1 MNIQTRNQKSYAE
14 TSGAILPVRYNAT
27 RLFFTSLFLLYFTL
41 SFISMIGPFIAYDV
55 KIFIC
60 SLLGLFAL
68 ILSSTRI
75 RREDVPIIKF
85 VVLLIAS
92 FLVSS
97 FLVGRAKGAVGV
109 PFLFIVSGTGIAMIL
124 LRGYVYSWGGYMLFY
139 SLAVYFLSFM
149 LSGVSADFV
158 FMNVSRNN
166 ISVVLL
172 YASISL
178 YIMLSMENKKK
189 IDLKPAIITFII
201 SIWAIGR
208 SGIVSSFVL
217 LLGLI
222 FVKFHVKKKYI
233 VVICLL
239 IAFLVYAFIQS
250 GIFIYFVNA
259 ANANVI
265 QHATISMLR
274 EESERGAIWMNYYD
288 NLDLFRVICGVNVA
302 EDPWPAG
309 EILAY
314 NYHNSFIFLHAQ
326 TGFMGLITI
335 ALIIFSISTFYRI
348 NQVFLILLLALIMRA
363 FTDMVI
369 FFGRFDFIPFFFIF
383 YFLKRLP
390 FRDPRINP
398 HCKYQRTI
406 VHRGVN

>member
-14 TSGAILPVRYNAT
+14 LSYTILPVRYNAT
-27 RLFFTSLFLLYFTL
+27 KLFFTSLFLLYFTL
-41 SFISMIGPFIAYDV
+41 SFISMIGQFIAYDE

-85 VVLLIAS
+85 VVLLVAS

-124 LRGYVYSWGGYMLFY
+124 LRGYVYSWGGYILFY

-158 FMNVSRNN
+158 FANVSRNN

-208 SGIVSSFVL
+208 SGIVSSFAL

-239 IAFLVYAFIQS
+239 IALLVYAFIQS
-250 GIFIYFVNA
+250 GIFNYFAYSGNA
-259 ANANVI
+259 I
-265 QHATISMLR
+265 QHATISMMR
-274 EESERGAIWMNYYD
+274 EESERGAIWTNYYD
-288 NLDLFRVICGVNVA
+288 NLDLFRIICGVNVA
-302 EDPWPAG
+302 EDQWAAG

-326 TGFMGLITI
+326 TGLMGLITM
-335 ALIIFSISTFYRI
+335 ALIIFSISKFYRI
-348 NQVFLILLLALIMRA
+348 NQVFLILLLALILRS

-390 FRDPRINP
+390 VRVPHINP
-398 HCKYQRTI
+398 HCRYQRTI
-406 VHRGVN
+406 VRRGVN